1 MNRPDD
7 RRLAGEVERAIG
19 LEPRVGLTNLHVQVI
34 DGTAFLRGVVGSL
47 EQREAAGRAASR
59 VAGIRKVE
67 NDLTVA
73 ADEDR
78 SDRKLQ
84 RALEE
89 VLAAVPG
96 LDPAAVGARV
106 ERGVAH
112 LVGHVQSAAQE
123 EAALAAAR
131 RVSGLKDVVS
141 QIAITTGAPGDPV
154 GLTNRVAQAL
164 AQDDRINA
172 RPIAVE
178 AGRDGAITLAG
189 EVASAEEREI
199 AHRIALAVPGV
210 HHVVNELV
218 ARNAG

>member
-7 RRLAGEVERAIG
+7 TRLAGEVERAIG
-19 LEPRVGLTNLHVQVI
+19 LDPRVGLTNLRVQVI
-34 DGTAFLRGVVGSL
+34 DGTAILRGVVASL

-73 ADEDR
+73 DDDDK
-78 SDRKLQ
+78 SDRQLQ
-84 RALEE
+84 RALEA

-96 LDPAAVGARV
+96 VAPAAVGARV
-106 ERGVAH
+106 ERGVAY

-131 RVSGLKDVVS
+131 GVSGLKDVVS

-178 AGRDGAITLAG
+178 AGRDGTITLTG
-189 EVASAEEREI
+189 EVASAEEREL
-199 AHRIALAVPGV
+199 ARQIALAVPGV
-210 HHVVNELV
+210 HQVVNRLD
-218 ARNAG
+218 ARSST